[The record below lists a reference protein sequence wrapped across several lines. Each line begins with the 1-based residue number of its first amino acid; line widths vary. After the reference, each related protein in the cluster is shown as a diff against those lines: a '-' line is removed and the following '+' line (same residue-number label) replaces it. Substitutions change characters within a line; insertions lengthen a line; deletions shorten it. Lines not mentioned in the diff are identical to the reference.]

1 MLEDRGEDRRSA
13 PPLKGW
19 TSRCHFVDYRTKCE
33 DVGPAIPLQPL
44 HLFGRHVLGRADH
57 RLFVGDR
64 LNGRRVEARHAGR
77 LGRAQMCDTEIEQL
91 YA

>member
-1 MLEDRGEDRRSA
+1 MLEDRGDDGRSA
-13 PPLKGW
+13 PPFKGW
-19 TSRCHFVDYRTKCE
+19 TSRCHLVDHRTKCE

-64 LNGRRVEARHAGR
+64 LNGRPLETQGAGS
-77 LGRAQMCDTEIEQL
+77 LGRAQTRDTEIE
-91 YA
+91 